1 MTTNKLVLSSMSIA
15 NSLAL
20 ATVAIATATAADTSK
35 TSSPAVAAQ
44 SRICLVLP
52 RAQLGQGTSGEDVS
66 EPVRQTLLSYLNGPA
81 TDLVALQARIPVQI
95 EAEAQQSG
103 CEYVLYT
110 SVAQKEGGG
119 FGKFLKKAAPLAGM
133 IPGVGAMTG
142 NYGAMMAGQAVA
154 QAASAA
160 AAQSAQEEAME
171 ALSGASKT
179 NIRKGDQ
186 VTLEYQLMK
195 MGLVE
200 PFAAKSSSSKAKENG
215 EDLLSPLIE
224 QTATEVLGAVSNL
237 TAAE

>member
-1 MTTNKLVLSSMSIA
+1 MSLA
-15 NSLAL
+15 ASLAL
-20 ATVAIATATAADTSK
+20 AAVATATTAHAAE
-35 TSSPAVAAQ
+35 PAAATKA
-44 SRICLVLP
+44 RICLVLP

-66 EPVRQTLLSYLNGPA
+66 EPVRQTMLSYLNGPT

-95 EAEAQQSG
+95 DAEAQQYG
-103 CEYVLYT
+103 CQYVLYT

-142 NYGAMMAGQAVA
+142 SYGAMMAGQVVA
-154 QAASAA
+154 QAAATA

-171 ALSGASKT
+171 AISGASKN
-179 NIRKGDQ
+179 NIKKGDQ
-186 VTLEYQLMK
+186 VMLEYQLMK
-195 MGLVE
+195 TGMVE
-200 PFAAKSSSSKAKENG
+200 PFAAKSASAKAKENG

-224 QTATEVLGAVSNL
+224 QTATDVLNSVRNL